1 MPGLHVVVGKGKL
14 RVKVEKQ
21 LRTDGGGMGE
31 KGSQDEPG
39 RPLV

>member
-21 LRTDGGGMGE
+21 LRTDGGGDG
-31 KGSQDEPG
+31 
-39 RPLV
+39 